1 MSTYYRQA
9 MANQDYRDSREHP
22 GRTVVFLRVAR
33 SGLLFSLI
41 ALAIAMMLRSASFLI
56 VGLGALAYTLLLCA
70 VLTAE
75 YNRLL
80 VMTDLRHNVVTVR
93 QPNMLTWKT
102 SSYTTTLP
110 VLISID
116 PVFPSY
122 VVPHHQRT
130 SGDTLTVFFN
140 AARKGVYTVGGA
152 RITLQ
157 DPLRIF
163 RIQYVLAP
171 RLSLT
176 VIPRALPLTSLHIAL
191 TSPLD
196 GQRVRYAPNVD
207 TSQLAG
213 THSYD
218 GEPMNRIHWKMS
230 AHTGSLL
237 VKDFTPSASQTA
249 VLVVDYTVSG
259 DFSFMLETLDE
270 TLSAVATSILTYIH
284 DRRLPFAVAT
294 LGAQTDWVA
303 PGHDRTRLLACLT
316 AIARAQTVK
325 TASGNTLLDWLN
337 HNMHTFPARSQLF
350 IIAHTVNED
359 GIVELLRR
367 RESFA
372 RVTVIVFPE
381 GSFLLPGEHR
391 APYYLKDSERLTR
404 LRSLQRVL
412 GQNGIDLQIVELN
425 DAFTTSRFCAQETW
439 TPRARLVS

>member
-1 MSTYYRQA
+1 MSTHDQRA
-9 MANQDYRDSREHP
+9 MVIREYDDSREHP
-22 GRTVVFLRVAR
+22 GTTVVFLCAAR

-41 ALAIAMMLRSASFLI
+41 ALAIALMLRSVSFLI
-56 VGLGALAYTLLLCA
+56 VGLGALAYTSFLCA

-80 VMTDLRHNVVTVR
+80 VMADLRHNVVTVR
-93 QPNMLTWKT
+93 QPNMITWKT
-102 SSYTTTLP
+102 SGCTTTLP
-110 VLISID
+110 VLTSVD

-122 VVPHHQRT
+122 VVPHHQRI
-130 SGDTLTVFFN
+130 SGDTLTVFFS
-140 AARKGVYTVGGA
+140 ASRKGVYSVGGA

-163 RIQYVLAP
+163 RIQHAIAP
-171 RLSLT
+171 HLSLT

-207 TSQLAG
+207 TSQLTG
-213 THSYD
+213 IHPYD

-259 DFSFMLETLDE
+259 DFPFTLETLDE
-270 TLSAVATSILTYIH
+270 TLSTVATSILTYIY

-294 LGAQTDWVA
+294 LGDRTDWVG

-325 TASGNTLLDWLN
+325 TESGNTLLDWLN
-337 HNMHTFPARSQLF
+337 HNMHAFPARSQLF
-350 IIAHTVNED
+350 VIAHSVNED

-372 RVTVIVFPE
+372 RITVIVFPE
-381 GSFLLPGEHR
+381 GSFLMPGEHR
-391 APYYLKDSERLTR
+391 APYYLKDSERLTH

-439 TPRARLVS
+439 TPRAQLVS